1 MAKDPDFS
9 EQLGVLMHIL
19 VPHCCLKTYQLIV
32 VWVPKAKDNE
42 PLEMPKDAAAY
53 PFKAQA
59 MDRFP
64 VVGVNGT
71 SNAENVVMVR
81 PNQPWLNAAVYL
93 ANEHIQSLLADMSCN
108 TVSIPVKQA
117 GPDTEL
123 TDANNAKTGP
133 RRTSRKR
140 KQPAA
145 SVDFLDIPKD
155 RGNKPKRQPLNSA
168 GTEVQAAEKTIQA
181 AVQTA
186 VETAVDKQARE
197 TEKRILQSIN
207 GSSTKTKDVQH
218 QNDLL
223 RLELKLKE
231 EHHAVM
237 AGKAKETSNEQLVLL
252 KNQQHESS
260 KREEDI
266 RKFSLDMVRALV
278 GGRQ

>member
-1 MAKDPDFS
+1 VCQHFRRSKVSTIDVEVVKKSVGNGLLKETHSLKSISSIQLINESSSLFGFQMVKDPNYP

-19 VPHCCLKTYQLIV
+19 FPHCCLKTYQLIV

-42 PLEMPKDAAAY
+42 PLEMPKDAVAY

-93 ANEHIQSLLADMSCN
+93 ANEYIQSLLADMSCN

-117 GPDTEL
+117 GPNTEQ

-145 SVDFLDIPKD
+145 SVGFLGFPKD
-155 RGNKPKRQPLNSA
+155 RGNKPKRQPLDSA
-168 GTEVQAAEKTIQA
+168 GTEVQAAEKTIQPY
-181 AVQTA
+181 QP
-186 VETAVDKQARE
+186 
-197 TEKRILQSIN
+197 
-207 GSSTKTKDVQH
+207 
-218 QNDLL
+218 
-223 RLELKLKE
+223 
-231 EHHAVM
+231 
-237 AGKAKETSNEQLVLL
+237 
-252 KNQQHESS
+252 
-260 KREEDI
+260 
-266 RKFSLDMVRALV
+266 
-278 GGRQ
+278 